1 MNFNLKNKQAIQPT
15 DAEFTAGSQK
25 LSYSSPVLQ
34 VFGSVGT
41 LTQGGGSIGGDS
53 ARKVKNN

>member
-1 MNFNLKNKQAIQPT
+1 MKDQEIILTTNEKIVVP
-15 DAEFTAGSQK
+15 SQK

-41 LTQGGGSIGGDS
+41 LTQGGASQGTDGAGRQS
-53 ARKVKNN
+53 AKL